1 LLVLNSIRQITTWD
15 TVVGGT
21 NEMHYIRL
29 LRPPTVN
36 RSNPNAPVLS
46 ITLTITTDLGDTF
59 LSPDEPIWLTFGP
72 IHANYSS
79 THSISQPLLSPA
91 GANRVFW
98 RAGMRVLKVD
108 VPLPAFAVTGR
119 VAVPVDTRSSEYQ
132 LSARETV
139 FLLPWRIREYGKS
152 KGLIVPLTIELND
165 GVGSDVA
172 LRDIRCQCSPSF
184 GPTSLEI
191 GEDIGE
197 SIARHIWDAGL
208 VTVALLADGCR
219 NKKAGF
225 RIHDFMPIATGVLNI
240 LELGSGVG
248 VLSIGIGTFIHT
260 AAKVQGVND
269 LSATVVLTDLPEAE
283 ERARSNIDRYKRNRF
298 MGIPQAELEYE
309 NLDWEDG
316 SRGEFGPLVSSKF
329 WDFIVLSD
337 CTYNVDTFP
346 VLVETLSAL
355 HSQNMFHSSAQT
367 RDNTVTKVILST
379 KPRHDSEKA
388 LFELLDTAG
397 WTYRLLKSVPLL
409 KLGGEDEVVEV
420 YALEKQG
427 GSTHKRKGEEETGRP
442 AKRSA
447 IAVTE

>member
-1 LLVLNSIRQITTWD
+1 
-15 TVVGGT
+15 
-21 NEMHYIRL
+21 MHYIRL
-29 LRPPTVN
+29 LRPATVN
-36 RSNPNAPVLS
+36 TSNPNAPVLS
-46 ITLTITTDLGDTF
+46 VTLTITTDLGDTF

-72 IHANYSS
+72 IQANYGS
-79 THSISQPLLSPA
+79 THSISQPLLSPV
-91 GANRVFW
+91 GGKRVFW
-98 RAGMRVLKVD
+98 KAGMRVLKVD
-108 VPLPAFAVTGR
+108 VPLPAFATTGK

-139 FLLPWRIREYGKS
+139 YMLPWRMREHGKS

-172 LRDIRCQCSPSF
+172 LRDILCQCSPSF
-184 GPTSLEI
+184 STTSLEI

-219 NKKAGF
+219 EKRPAGF
-225 RIHDFMPIATGVLNI
+225 RIQDFMPIATSVLNV

-248 VLSIGIGTFIHT
+248 VLSIGIGTFIHA
-260 AAKVQGVND
+260 AAKVQGIND
-269 LSATVVLTDLPEAE
+269 LTATVVLTDLPEAE
-283 ERARSNIDRYKRNRF
+283 ERARSNIDRYRRNRF
-298 MGIPQAELEYE
+298 MDNPQAQLEYE

-316 SRGEFGPLVSSKF
+316 AQGNFGPLVSSKF

-346 VLVETLSAL
+346 VLVGTLSAL
-355 HSQNMFHSSAQT
+355 HSQNLSHSSAQA
-367 RDNTVTKVILST
+367 RDSTVTKVILST

-409 KLGGEDEVVEV
+409 KLDGEDEVVEV

-427 GSTHKRKGEEETGRP
+427 GSTHKRKGDGEETDRP
-442 AKRSA
+442 AKRSDVGA
-447 IAVTE
+447 TE